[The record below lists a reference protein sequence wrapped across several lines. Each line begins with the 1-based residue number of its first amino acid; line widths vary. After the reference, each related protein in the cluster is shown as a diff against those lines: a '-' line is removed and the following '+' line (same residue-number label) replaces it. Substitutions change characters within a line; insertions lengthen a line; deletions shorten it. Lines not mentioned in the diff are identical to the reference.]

1 MAETLRG
8 DAGDIEKNSDAK
20 VVWKKLWSM
29 GVFSWLNSDDRD
41 VYSSNFDLGDMIV

>member
-8 DAGDIEKNSDAK
+8 DAGDIEKNSDF
-20 VVWKKLWSM
+20 WKKLWSM